1 MRKATGKVVSLVLA
15 LALVVTSFS
24 SIAAFAA
31 TKTET
36 GTATVDTN
44 KDLYL
49 ANTNGKE
56 YVEGTSPADK
66 AKDKFFNLTEYIF
79 NEENGV
85 KLETYDHI
93 IVDTDDFDKI
103 EISQVTVSG
112 DNILKVVKV
121 TSNNKASYPDAEE
134 DQYVVAVRDTK
145 GTGKATLNVLF
156 TADTDRGDDEI
167 TVRGSV
173 KINVTLLDAKT
184 PILAPGTPADGKGVG
199 SFDGLQKNPNATDLK
214 VGEKTG
220 VSGTTATAVVLL
232 PATKGSAIATY
243 EEQTVYTK
251 DEGKK
256 SYGDSEDAYVISAT
270 GTRNYLH
277 AVTEGA
283 KQFTYG
289 VTEPAV
295 GNTIRLT
302 VSSLKKVTGDKS
314 KVTYEINKTVA
325 QATVK
330 VENKVVGD
338 IKEIDVGDG
347 EKHQNV
353 NGKGT
358 EETLMSKSKTY
369 ALLDDNSS
377 YWDVTGA
384 TVVDESASLTITA
397 GRVGDVTLNAGENTD
412 SKTLTVN
419 DGTVGNVVAKNAHVF
434 LNGGSVTS
442 VKMESNGSTSGYK
455 GDVAVEGAT
464 LGEIKDAANVTVTSG
479 KVTGA
484 VSADTVSLS
493 PANDEEPVSVGAVSA
508 HDLTVDGT
516 VAAAAAGAFK
526 MTSAGKITLIGKN
539 ASVAGIDFDYR
550 DGVLVFQN
558 FAGTVPAP
566 TKASFTGYSETGATI
581 NTNDDPDEDATNAT
595 VSGNLV
601 IENINLDNGTVAF
614 NGNVKVNNVGGGEAT
629 MVINA
634 GALNVTESVA
644 TANTLKLADPAD
656 VVAGTVVYTAASEIA
671 DESSFVGYGF
681 DMKLVSGTS
690 TDALVVS
697 KTYFS
702 GLTMNKTEAKIV
714 LNTSETFTASAY
726 PAGTSLPEGAYIK
739 FFLEGDENYVSGVD
753 NGNGTATITAKKY
766 DATFDVLNKATLT
779 AQVYDQYDIQL
790 EEYGEATCAITVIE
804 KPEVSYISDTT
815 DNVNVVAG
823 GTYQFKITS
832 VDGTVPQFAVAGDG
846 SIFKL
851 VAQSNEG
858 NDYFFKVQAVG
869 TVGQVCGV
877 YVNKEA
883 TPVATLTVSADYTC
897 DTTAVNVAVGATYQ
911 VKITA
916 NSMPTLAAGN
926 SIYTVAFAS
935 QSGNDYFF
943 KITAT
948 QNAKAGD
955 AVGFYI
961 NGAPSAAFVATT
973 V

>member
-24 SIAAFAA
+24 STLAFAA

-49 ANTNGKE
+49 ANTNGKKYNDE
-56 YVEGTSPADK
+56 DSNKDN
-66 AKDKFFNLTEYIF
+66 DKFFNLTEYIF
-79 NEENGV
+79 NDGV
-85 KLETYDHI
+85 RLETYDHI
-93 IVDTDDFDKI
+93 IVDAEQGDEI

-112 DNILKVVKV
+112 DNIVKV
-121 TSNNKASYPDAEE
+121 TKLTDNNAS
-134 DQYVVAVRDTK
+134 QYNGAKDDYIVSVRDTK

-156 TADTDRGDDEI
+156 KADTDRGDDEI

-173 KINVTLLDAKT
+173 KIDVTLLDAET
-184 PILAPGTPADGKGVG
+184 PILAPGTPEPGKAVG
-199 SFDGLQKNPNATDLK
+199 SFDGLKKNYIKTETVKDEDGKAQVATLDD
-214 VGEKTG
+214 
-220 VSGTTATAVVLL
+220 AYVLL
-232 PATKGSAIATY
+232 PTTNGSAIATY
-243 EEQTVYTK
+243 EPQKLYNK
-251 DEGKK
+251 GDENATYVEG
-256 SYGDSEDAYVISAT
+256 AYVISVS
-270 GTRNYLH
+270 GTKSYL
-277 AVTEGA
+277 ADA
-283 KQFTYG
+283 KGDNKITFG
-289 VTEPAV
+289 VMNPTV
-295 GNTIRLT
+295 GNTVRLT
-302 VSSLKKVTGDKS
+302 ASSVKKNDKNDY
-314 KVTYEINKTVA
+314 VINKTVDT
-325 QATVK
+325 ATVK
-330 VENKVVGD
+330 VENKVEGA
-338 IKEIDVGDG
+338 ISEIDVGDG
-347 EKHQNV
+347 EDHQNV
-353 NGKGT
+353 NGKFDDD
-358 EETLMSKSKTY
+358 TLMSKSKTY
-369 ALLDDNSS
+369 AQIGND

-384 TVVDESASLTITA
+384 TVKNTGAAFEIVA
-397 GRVGDVTLNAGENTD
+397 GRVGDVTSDAG
-412 SKTLTVN
+412 LTVN
-419 DGTVGNVVAKNAHVF
+419 DGTVGNISTKASVN
-434 LNGGSVTS
+434 LYGGSITS
-442 VKMESNGSTSGYK
+442 VKAENADSNVLV
-455 GDVAVEGAT
+455 DGAT
-464 LGEIKDAANVTVTSG
+464 VGEVKDADTLTVNSG

-484 VSADTVSLS
+484 VSADSVILN

-508 HDLTVDGT
+508 HNLTVDGT

-526 MTSAGKITLIGKN
+526 MTSAAGTITLIGKN
-539 ASVAGIDFDYR
+539 ASVSGIDFDYR
-550 DGVLVFQN
+550 NGRLIFQN
-558 FAGTVPAP
+558 FVGTVPAP
-566 TKASFTGYSETGATI
+566 TKGTFTGYDQTGAYI
-581 NTNDDPDEDATNAT
+581 NTADDEDEDATNAT
-595 VSGNLV
+595 VSGNLA
-601 IENINLDNGTVAF
+601 IYEISLDNGTVTF
-614 NGNVKVNNVGGGEAT
+614 TGNVKADNIGGGEAT

-634 GALNVTESVA
+634 GALNITESVA
-644 TANTLKLADPAD
+644 TSNTLKIADAAD
-656 VVAGTVVYTAASEIA
+656 VAAGTVVYTAASEIA
-671 DESSFVGYGF
+671 DESSFIGYGF
-681 DMKLVSGTS
+681 DMKLVSGTN

-702 GLTMNKTEAKIV
+702 GLTMNKTEAKI
-714 LNTSETFTASAY
+714 LLGTSETFTASAY

-739 FFLEGDENYVSGVD
+739 FFLDGDENYVSGVD
-753 NGNGTATITAKKY
+753 NGNGTATITANKY

-804 KPEVSYISDTT
+804 KPETTYVSDTT
-815 DNVNVVAG
+815 GNVNVVAG
-823 GTYQFKITS
+823 NTYQFKITS
-832 VDGTVPQFAVAGDG
+832 TNGAVPQFAVAGDG

-897 DTTAVNVAVGATYQ
+897 DTTTVNVAVGATYQ

-961 NGAPSAAFVATT
+961 NGAPSPAFVATT

>member
-49 ANTNGKE
+49 ANTNGKDE
-56 YVEGTSPADK
+56 ATDEDK
-66 AKDKFFNLTEYIF
+66 YFNLTDYIF
-79 NEENGV
+79 NDYV

-93 IVDTDDFDKI
+93 IVDTLADIK
-103 EISQVTVSG
+103 ISQVTVSG
-112 DNILKVVKV
+112 DNIVKV
-121 TSNNKASYPDAEE
+121 TKVTSSNKGSYDNADE
-134 DQYVVAVRDTK
+134 DDYVVSVRDTK

-156 TADTDRGDDEI
+156 TADTNRGDDEI

-184 PILAPGTPADGKGVG
+184 AILAPSQPADGEGVD
-199 SFDGLQKNPNATDLK
+199 SFSGLKKNYDAAK
-214 VGEKTG
+214 VTVDSKK
-220 VSGTTATAVVLL
+220 VPATTATAVVLL
-232 PATKGSAIATY
+232 PATNGSAIATY
-243 EEQTVYTK
+243 IPQTVYTK
-251 DEGKK
+251 DDDVK
-256 SYGDSEDAYVISAT
+256 SYGSSENNYVISAT
-270 GTRNYLH
+270 GTRNYLP
-277 AVTEGA
+277 AVKGETG
-283 KQFTYG
+283 FTYG

-302 VSSLKKVTGDKS
+302 VSSLKKVTDGED
-314 KVTYEINKTVA
+314 VTYEINKTVA

-369 ALLDDNSS
+369 AEMADGSF
-377 YWDVTGA
+377 WDVTGG
-384 TVVDESASLTITA
+384 VVDDNVDGLTITA
-397 GRVGDVTLNAGENTD
+397 GRVGDVSADNAV
-412 SKTLTVN
+412 TVN
-419 DGTVGNVVAKNAHVF
+419 DGTVGNLVVATGLIK
-434 LNGGSVTS
+434 LDGGSITS
-442 VKMESNGSTSGYK
+442 AKAEN
-455 GDVAVEGAT
+455 GDVEINGAT
-464 LGEIKDAANVTVTSG
+464 VGEIKDATDVTVTSG

-484 VSADTVSLS
+484 VSATNVRLT
-493 PANDEEPVSVGAVSA
+493 PANDEEPVSVGAVTAHYLSA
-508 HDLTVDGT
+508 DGT
-516 VAAAAAGAFK
+516 VAAASAGAFK
-526 MTSAGKITLIGKN
+526 QSADDDNGGVELKGAN

-550 DGVLVFQN
+550 DGELTFIN

-629 MVINA
+629 MVVNA

-702 GLTMNKTEAKIV
+702 GLTMNKTEAKI
-714 LNTSETFTASAY
+714 LLGTSETFTASAY
-726 PAGTSLPEGAYIK
+726 PNGTTLPEGAYIK
-739 FFLEGDENYVSGVD
+739 FFLDGDENYVSGVD

-790 EEYGEATCAITVIE
+790 EEYGEAACAITVIE
-804 KPEVSYISDTT
+804 KPETTYVSDTT
-815 DNVNVVAG
+815 GNVNVVAG
-823 GTYQFKITS
+823 NTYQFKITS
-832 VDGTVPQFAVAGDG
+832 TNGAVPQFAVAGDG

-897 DTTAVNVAVGATYQ
+897 DTTTVNVAVGATYQ

-961 NGAPSAAFVATT
+961 NGAPSPAFVATT

>member
-49 ANTNGKE
+49 ANTNGVDK
-56 YVEGTSPADK
+56 PADGSK
-66 AKDKFFNLTEYIF
+66 YFNLTEWIF
-79 NEENGV
+79 GGKV
-85 KLETYDHI
+85 SLETYDHI
-93 IVDTDDFDKI
+93 VINDGI

-112 DNILKVVKV
+112 SSIVKVVKV
-121 TSNNKASYPDAEE
+121 NESNASQYLAADAK
-134 DQYVVAVRDTK
+134 DGDYIVSVRDAK
-145 GTGKATLNVLF
+145 GTGSATLNVLL
-156 TADTDRGDDEI
+156 TGKTNDRGGDDEI

-173 KINVTLLDAKT
+173 QIKLTLLDAKT
-184 PILAPGTPADGKGVG
+184 PILVNDVPKFGKEPGSIG
-199 SFDGLQKNPNATDLK
+199 GLQKNPNGT
-214 VGEKTG
+214 VEVEGEKAR
-220 VSGTTATAVVLL
+220 VSATTATAFVVK
-232 PATKGSAIATY
+232 PVAEGTAIASY
-243 EEQTVYTK
+243 DPQTVVEKNDNNTDYKK
-251 DEGKK
+251 DG
-256 SYGDSEDAYVISAT
+256 YVVAAT
-270 GTRNYLH
+270 GTRNYID
-277 AVTEGA
+277 VSGNKIT
-283 KQFTYG
+283 FG

-295 GNTIRLT
+295 GNTVRLSVYST
-302 VSSLKKVTGDKS
+302 KENTEKKIVTD
-314 KVTYEINKTVA
+314 KTVA
-325 QATVK
+325 QGTSK
-330 VENKVVGD
+330 VENKVVG
-338 IKEIDVGDG
+338 KVVSIDVGDG
-347 EKHQNV
+347 SKDTV
-353 NGKGT
+353 NGKDD
-358 EETLMSKSKTY
+358 TLLSKSKTY
-369 ALLDDNSS
+369 AKMDDDK

-384 TVVDESASLTITA
+384 EVKDEDAGLLITA
-397 GRVGDVTLNAGENTD
+397 GRLGNVSTSGTV
-412 SKTLTVN
+412 TVN
-419 DGTVGNVVAKNAHVF
+419 DGTVGTLSTSGTMN
-434 LNGGSVTS
+434 LDGGSVS
-442 VKMESNGSTSGYK
+442 VAKDAATIN
-455 GDVAVEGAT
+455 VNGAT
-464 LGEIKDAANVTVTSG
+464 VGEIKDAATVTVTSG

-484 VSADTVSLS
+484 VNATDVSLS
-493 PANDEEPVSVGAVSA
+493 PLNDEEPVSVGAVKA
-508 HDLTVDGT
+508 VTLTVDGT
-516 VAAAAAGAFK
+516 NAAAAAASFFAK
-526 MTSAGKITLIGKN
+526 ETEENPNSSVELIGKN
-539 ASVAGIDFDYR
+539 ASLGAVDFDYR
-550 DGVLVFQN
+550 NTEMTLRGFV
-558 FAGTVPAP
+558 GTLPAP
-566 TKASFTGYSETGATI
+566 TKGTFTGYDATGATI
-581 NTNDDPDEDATNAT
+581 TTDSEGETNAT
-595 VSGNLV
+595 ISGNLA
-601 IENINLDNGTVAF
+601 IANINLESGTVAF
-614 NGNVKVNNVGGGEAT
+614 TGNVKVDNVGGSEAT

-634 GALNVTESVA
+634 GALNITESVA
-644 TANTLKLADPAD
+644 TSNTLKIADAAD
-656 VVAGTVVYTAASEIA
+656 VAAGTVVYTAASEIA
-671 DESSFVGYGF
+671 DESSFVGYGYTV
-681 DMKLVSGTS
+681 KVVSGKT
-690 TDALVVS
+690 TDAFVIDS
-697 KTYFS
+697 ISFS
-702 GLTMNKTEAKIV
+702 GLTMNKTEAKI
-714 LNTSETFTASAY
+714 LLGTSETFTASAY
-726 PAGTSLPEGAYIK
+726 PAGTTLPEGAYIK
-739 FFLEGDENYVSGVD
+739 FFLDGDENYVSGVD

-804 KPEVSYISDTT
+804 KPETTYVSDTT

-823 GTYQFKITS
+823 NTYQFKITS
-832 VDGTVPQFAVAGDG
+832 TNGAVPQFAVAGDG

-897 DTTAVNVAVGATYQ
+897 DTTTVNVAVGATYQ

-961 NGAPSAAFVATT
+961 NGAPSPAFVATT

>member
-24 SIAAFAA
+24 STLAFAA
-31 TKTET
+31 SKTET
-36 GTATVDTN
+36 GSASIDTN

-56 YVEGTSPADK
+56 YVEGTSSDDK
-66 AKDKFFNLTEYIF
+66 AKDKFFNLTDYIYDY
-79 NEENGV
+79 NDGDGVAV

-93 IVDTDDFDKI
+93 EITSGI

-121 TSNNKASYPDAEE
+121 TNNNKASYPGAEVDE
-134 DQYVVAVRDTK
+134 YVVAVRDAK
-145 GTGKATLNVLF
+145 GTGEATLNVLF
-156 TADTDRGDDEI
+156 TADSERGDDEI

-184 PILAPGTPADGKGVG
+184 AILAPSVQETDGKALD
-199 SFDGLQKNPNATDLK
+199 SFSGLKKNYAKGDTTSVDG
-214 VGEKTG
+214 KTYHLTK
-220 VSGTTATAVVLL
+220 SQAVVVL
-232 PATKGSAIATY
+232 PEADGSAIAHYVAQPLYSKSSEENPTY
-243 EEQTVYTK
+243 GK
-251 DEGKK
+251 DE
-256 SYGDSEDAYVISAT
+256 SAYVISAS
-270 GTRNYLH
+270 GTRNYLET
-277 AVTEGA
+277 VTNENEID
-283 KQFTYG
+283 FG
-289 VTEPAV
+289 VMDPSV

-302 VSSLKKVTGDKS
+302 VSSVKKADNGTDMV
-314 KVTYEINKTVA
+314 INKTVDT
-325 QATVK
+325 ATIR
-330 VENKVVGD
+330 VENKVSGAID
-338 IKEIDVGDG
+338 SIDVGDG
-347 EKHQNV
+347 DEYDDV
-353 NGKGT
+353 NGEFEDT
-358 EETLMSKSKTY
+358 TLLSKSKTY
-369 ALLDDNSS
+369 AKMTDGS

-384 TVVDESASLTITA
+384 VVDDTA
-397 GRVGDVTLNAGENTD
+397 GDLDIVAGRIGNVTAKGTV
-412 SKTLTVN
+412 SVN
-419 DGTVGNVVAKNAHVF
+419 DGTVGDIETSGAVV
-434 LNGGSVTS
+434 LEGGSITS
-442 VKMESNGSTSGYK
+442 VDADGSV
-455 GDVAVEGAT
+455 DINGAT
-464 LGEIKDAANVTVTSG
+464 VGAVDDATTLTVTAG

-484 VSADTVSLS
+484 VSADDVVLT

-508 HDLTVDGT
+508 QDLTIDGT

-526 MTSAGKITLIGKN
+526 MTSAGEITLIGKN

-550 DGVLVFQN
+550 DGDLVFQN
-558 FAGTVPAP
+558 FVGTVPAP
-566 TKASFTGYSETGATI
+566 TKASFTGYDATGADILTA
-581 NTNDDPDEDATNAT
+581 DVDDEDDTNAT

-601 IENINLDNGTVAF
+601 IQDITLENGTVTF
-614 NGNVKVNNVGGGEAT
+614 TGNVKVNNVNGGEAT

-634 GALNVTESVA
+634 GALNITESIG
-644 TANTLKLADPAD
+644 TSNTLKLADPAD

-671 DESSFVGYGF
+671 DESSFIGYGF

-690 TDALVVS
+690 TDALVVD

-753 NGNGTATITAKKY
+753 NQNGTATITAKKY
-766 DATFDVLNKATLT
+766 DATFDVLNKATLK

-790 EEYGEATCAITVIE
+790 EEYGEAVCYITVIE

-815 DNVNVVAG
+815 GNVDVVAG
-823 GTYQFKITS
+823 NTYQFKITS
-832 VDGTVPQFAVAGDG
+832 VDGTVPQFAVANDG
-846 SIFKL
+846 AVFKL

-858 NDYFFKVQAVG
+858 KDYFFKVQAVG

-897 DTTAVNVAVGATYQ
+897 DTTTVNVPVGGTYQ

-948 QNAKAGD
+948 ENAKAGD
-955 AVGFYI
+955 VVGFYI
-961 NGAPSAAFVATT
+961 NGGARAFVATT

>member
-31 TKTET
+31 SKTET

-49 ANTNGKE
+49 ANTNGKDGATDE
-56 YVEGTSPADK
+56 DK
-66 AKDKFFNLTEYIF
+66 YFNLTDYIF
-79 NEENGV
+79 NDNV

-93 IVDTDDFDKI
+93 VIDNTADI

-112 DNILKVVKV
+112 DNIVKV
-121 TSNNKASYPDAEE
+121 TKVTSSNEGSYANADE
-134 DQYVVAVRDTK
+134 DDYVVSVRDTK

-156 TADTDRGDDEI
+156 TADTTRGDDEI

-184 PILAPGTPADGKGVG
+184 AILAPSKPDDGEGVG
-199 SFDGLQKNPNATDLK
+199 SFEGLKKNYDAQKVTVDSKEVPA
-214 VGEKTG
+214 
-220 VSGTTATAVVLL
+220 TTATAVVLL
-232 PATKGSAIATY
+232 PATNGSAIATY
-243 EEQTVYTK
+243 VEQTVYTK
-251 DEGKK
+251 DDDAT
-256 SYGDSEDAYVISAT
+256 SYGNSENAYVISAT

-277 AVTEGA
+277 AETEGA
-283 KQFTYG
+283 KEFTYG

-302 VSSLKKVTGDKS
+302 VSSLKKVTHDNAAD
-314 KVTYEINKTVA
+314 TYEINKTVA
-325 QATVK
+325 QTTVK
-330 VENKVVGD
+330 VENKVVGN
-338 IKEIDVGDG
+338 IAEIDVGDG

-369 ALLDDNSS
+369 AEMADGSF
-377 YWDVTGA
+377 WDVTGGIVDDVDSA
-384 TVVDESASLTITA
+384 TGLTITA
-397 GRVGDVTLNAGENTD
+397 GRVGDVSAD
-412 SKTLTVN
+412 AAVTVN
-419 DGTVGNVVAKNAHVF
+419 DGTVGNLVVAAGLIK
-434 LNGGSVTS
+434 LDGGSITS
-442 VKMESNGSTSGYK
+442 AKAESGNI
-455 GDVAVEGAT
+455 EINGAT
-464 LGEIKDAANVTVTSG
+464 VGEIKDATDVTVTSG

-484 VSADTVSLS
+484 VSATNVYLN
-493 PANDEEPVSVGAVSA
+493 PANDEEPVSVGDVTA
-508 HDLTVDGT
+508 HFLSIDGT
-516 VAAAAAGAFK
+516 VAAASAGAFK
-526 MTSAGKITLIGKN
+526 QSDADDNGGVELKGTN

-550 DGVLVFQN
+550 DGELTFIN

-566 TKASFTGYSETGATI
+566 TKASYTGYSETGATI

-614 NGNVKVNNVGGGEAT
+614 NGNVKVNNIGGGEAT

-690 TDALVVS
+690 TDALVVAD
-697 KTYFS
+697 TYFS
-702 GLTMNKTEAKIV
+702 GLTMNKTEAKV
-714 LNTSETFTASAY
+714 LLGTSETFTASAY

-753 NGNGTATITAKKY
+753 NGNGTATITANKY

-804 KPEVSYISDTT
+804 KPEVSYVSDTT
-815 DNVNVVAG
+815 GNVNVAAG
-823 GTYQFKITS
+823 NTYQFKITS

-846 SIFKL
+846 AIFKL

-883 TPVATLTVSADYTC
+883 TPVATLTVAADYVC
-897 DTTAVNVAVGATYQ
+897 DTTTVNVPVGGTYQ

-926 SIYTVAFAS
+926 SIYSVAFAS

-948 QNAKAGD
+948 ENAQAGD
-955 AVGFYI
+955 VVGFYI
-961 NGAPSAAFVATT
+961 NGGARAFVATT

>member
-49 ANTNGKE
+49 ANTNG
-56 YVEGTSPADK
+56 VDNP
-66 AKDKFFNLTEYIF
+66 KDGSKYFNLTDYIF
-79 NEENGV
+79 NDGV

-93 IVDTDDFDKI
+93 EINGGKGDKDTI

-112 DNILKVVKV
+112 SSIVKVVKV
-121 TSNNKASYPDAEE
+121 NESNASQYPAANADEG
-134 DQYVVAVRDTK
+134 DYIVSVRDAK
-145 GTGKATLNVLF
+145 GTGTATLNVLL
-156 TADTDRGDDEI
+156 TGKTNDRGGDDEI

-173 KINVTLLDAKT
+173 QIKLTLLDAKT
-184 PILAPGTPADGKGVG
+184 PILVNDVPKFGKEPGSIG
-199 SFDGLQKNPNATDLK
+199 GLQKNPNGT
-214 VGEKTG
+214 VEVEGEKDR
-220 VSGTTATAVVLL
+220 VSATTATAFVVK
-232 PATKGSAIATY
+232 PVAEGTAIASY
-243 EEQTVYTK
+243 DPQTVVEKNDNNTGYEK
-251 DEGKK
+251 DG
-256 SYGDSEDAYVISAT
+256 YVVAAT
-270 GTRNYLH
+270 GTRNYID
-277 AVTEGA
+277 VSGN
-283 KQFTYG
+283 KITYG

-295 GNTIRLT
+295 GNTVRLT
-302 VSSLKKVTGDKS
+302 VYSTKKVTSDDGDYW
-314 KVTYEINKTVA
+314 TTDKTVV
-325 QATVK
+325 QGTSK
-330 VENKVVGD
+330 VENKVVGEID
-338 IKEIDVGDG
+338 SIDVGDG
-347 EKHQNV
+347 SKDTV
-353 NGKGT
+353 NGKDD
-358 EETLMSKSKTY
+358 TLLSKSKTY
-369 ALLDDNSS
+369 AKMDDDK

-384 TVVDESASLTITA
+384 EVKDEDAGLLITA
-397 GRVGDVTLNAGENTD
+397 GRLGNVSTSGTV
-412 SKTLTVN
+412 TVN
-419 DGTVGNVVAKNAHVF
+419 DGTVGTLSTSGTMN
-434 LNGGSVTS
+434 LDGGSVS
-442 VKMESNGSTSGYK
+442 VAKDAATIN
-455 GDVAVEGAT
+455 VNGAT
-464 LGEIKDAANVTVTSG
+464 VGEIKDAATVTVTSG

-484 VSADTVSLS
+484 VNATDVSLS
-493 PANDEEPVSVGAVSA
+493 PLNDEEPVSVGAVKA
-508 HDLTVDGT
+508 VTLTVDGT
-516 VAAAAAGAFK
+516 NAAASAASFFAK
-526 MTSAGKITLIGKN
+526 DTNSSVELIGEN
-539 ASVAGIDFDYR
+539 ASLGAVDFDYR
-550 DGVLVFQN
+550 NTVMTLRGFV
-558 FAGTVPAP
+558 GTVPAP
-566 TKASFTGYSETGATI
+566 TKGTYTGYDATGATL
-581 NTNDDPDEDATNAT
+581 TTDSEGETNAT
-595 VSGNLV
+595 VSGNLA
-601 IENINLDNGTVAF
+601 IANINLESGTVAF
-614 NGNVKVNNVGGGEAT
+614 TGNVKVDNVGGSEAT

-634 GALNVTESVA
+634 GALNITESVA
-644 TANTLKLADPAD
+644 TSNTLKIADAAD
-656 VVAGTVVYTAASEIA
+656 VAAGTVVYTAASEIA
-671 DESSFVGYGF
+671 DESSFVGYGYTV
-681 DMKLVSGTS
+681 KVVSGKS
-690 TDALVVS
+690 TDAFVIDS
-697 KTYFS
+697 ISFS
-702 GLTMNKTEAKIV
+702 GLTMNKTEAKI
-714 LNTSETFTASAY
+714 LLGTSETFTASVY
-726 PAGTSLPEGAYIK
+726 PNGTTMPEGAYIK
-739 FFLEGDENYVSGVD
+739 FFLDGDENYVSGVD

-804 KPEVSYISDTT
+804 KPETTYVSDTT

-823 GTYQFKITS
+823 NTYQFKITS
-832 VDGTVPQFAVAGDG
+832 TDGSVPQFAVAGDG

-897 DTTAVNVAVGATYQ
+897 DTTTVNVAVGATYQ

-961 NGAPSAAFVATT
+961 NGAPSPAFVATT

>member
-49 ANTNGKE
+49 ANTNG
-56 YVEGTSPADK
+56 VDQP
-66 AKDKFFNLTEYIF
+66 KDGSKYFNLTDYIF
-79 NEENGV
+79 NDGV

-93 IVDTDDFDKI
+93 EINGGNGDKDTI

-112 DNILKVVKV
+112 SSIVKVVKV
-121 TSNNKASYPDAEE
+121 NESNASQYPAADAK
-134 DQYVVAVRDTK
+134 DGDYIVSVRDAK
-145 GTGKATLNVLF
+145 GTGTATLNVLL
-156 TADTDRGDDEI
+156 TGKTNDRGGDDEI

-173 KINVTLLDAKT
+173 QIKLTLLDAKT
-184 PILAPGTPADGKGVG
+184 PILTTGTAFGEEPD
-199 SFDGLQKNPNATDLK
+199 SIDGLQKNPNGT
-214 VGEKTG
+214 VTVEGEKNP
-220 VSGTTATAVVLL
+220 VSATTATAFVVK
-232 PATKGSAIATY
+232 PVADGTAIASYKTQKVVEKTEDNNNY
-243 EEQTVYTK
+243 AEDVYVVT
-251 DEGKK
+251 
-256 SYGDSEDAYVISAT
+256 AT
-270 GTRNYLH
+270 GTRSYVDVDNN
-277 AVTEGA
+277 VIT
-283 KQFTYG
+283 FG

-295 GNTIRLT
+295 GNTVRLSVYST
-302 VSSLKKVTGDKS
+302 KKVTSDNKEYW
-314 KVTYEINKTVA
+314 TTDKTVV
-325 QATVK
+325 QGTSK
-330 VENKVVGD
+330 VENKVVGKID
-338 IKEIDVGDG
+338 SIDVGDG
-347 EKHQNV
+347 SKDTV
-353 NGKGT
+353 NGKDD
-358 EETLMSKSKTY
+358 TLLSKSKTY
-369 ALLDDNSS
+369 AKMGNE

-384 TVVDESASLTITA
+384 EVVDKSEGLTITA
-397 GRVGDVTLNAGENTD
+397 GRLGDVTVDAGTV
-412 SKTLTVN
+412 SVN
-419 DGTVGNVVAKNAHVF
+419 DGTIGNLVASSGNIT
-434 LNGGSVTS
+434 LDGGSLTS
-442 VKMESNGSTSGYK
+442 VKAENNTIN
-455 GDVAVEGAT
+455 VQGAT
-464 LGEIKDAANVTVTSG
+464 VGEIKDAATVTVTSG

-484 VSADTVSLS
+484 VNAANVELL
-493 PANDEEPVSVGAVSA
+493 PLNDEEPVSVGAVKA
-508 HDLTVDGT
+508 VALTVDGT
-516 VAAAAAGAFK
+516 NAAASAASFFAK
-526 MTSAGKITLIGKN
+526 AKDSSVELIGEN
-539 ASVAGIDFDYR
+539 ASLGAVDFDYR
-550 DGVLVFQN
+550 NTTMTLRGFV
-558 FAGTVPAP
+558 GTVPAP
-566 TKASFTGYSETGATI
+566 TKGTYTGYDATGATI
-581 NTNDDPDEDATNAT
+581 TTDSEGETNAT
-595 VSGNLV
+595 ISGNLA
-601 IENINLDNGTVAF
+601 IANINLESGTVAF
-614 NGNVKVNNVGGGEAT
+614 TGNVKVDNVGGSEAT

-634 GALNVTESVA
+634 GALNITESVA
-644 TANTLKLADPAD
+644 TSNTLKIADAAD
-656 VVAGTVVYTAASEIA
+656 VAAGTVVYTAASEIA
-671 DESSFVGYGF
+671 DESSFVGYGYTV
-681 DMKLVSGTS
+681 KVVSGKT
-690 TDALVVS
+690 TDAFVIDS
-697 KTYFS
+697 ISFS
-702 GLTMNKTEAKIV
+702 GLTMNKTEAKI
-714 LNTSETFTASAY
+714 LLGTSETFTASAY
-726 PAGTSLPEGAYIK
+726 PNGTTLPEGAYIK
-739 FFLEGDENYVSGVD
+739 FFLDGDENYVSGVD

-804 KPEVSYISDTT
+804 KPETTYVSDTT
-815 DNVNVVAG
+815 GNVNVVAG
-823 GTYQFKITS
+823 NTYQFKITS
-832 VDGTVPQFAVAGDG
+832 TNGAVPQFAVAGDG

-897 DTTAVNVAVGATYQ
+897 DTTTVNVAVGATYQ

-961 NGAPSAAFVATT
+961 NGAPSPAFVATT

>member
-49 ANTNGKE
+49 ANTNG
-56 YVEGTSPADK
+56 VDK
-66 AKDKFFNLTEYIF
+66 PKDGSKYFNLTDYIF
-79 NEENGV
+79 NDGV

-93 IVDTDDFDKI
+93 EINGGNGDKDTI

-112 DNILKVVKV
+112 SSIVKVVKV
-121 TSNNKASYPDAEE
+121 NESNASQYEAANAE
-134 DQYVVAVRDTK
+134 DGDYIVSVRDAK
-145 GTGKATLNVLF
+145 GTGSATLNVLL
-156 TADTDRGDDEI
+156 TGKTNDRGDDEI

-173 KINVTLLDAKT
+173 QIKLTLLDAKT
-184 PILAPGTPADGKGVG
+184 PILTTGTAFGEEPD
-199 SFDGLQKNPNATDLK
+199 SIDGLQKNPNGPVTPE
-214 VGEKTG
+214 GEKEP
-220 VSGTTATAVVLL
+220 VSATTATAFVVK
-232 PATKGSAIATY
+232 PVAAGTAIASY
-243 EEQTVYTK
+243 ETQNVVKKTEDNNDY
-251 DEGKK
+251 DEN
-256 SYGDSEDAYVISAT
+256 DYVVTAT
-270 GTRNYLH
+270 GTRSYLS
-277 AVTEGA
+277 VDESDNTIT
-283 KQFTYG
+283 FG

-295 GNTIRLT
+295 GNTVRLSVYST
-302 VSSLKKVTGDKS
+302 KKVTSDNKEYW
-314 KVTYEINKTVA
+314 TTDKTVV
-325 QATVK
+325 QGTSK
-330 VENKVVGD
+330 VENKVVGEID
-338 IKEIDVGDG
+338 SIDVGDG
-347 EKHQNV
+347 SKDTV
-353 NGKGT
+353 NGKDD
-358 EETLMSKSKTY
+358 TLLSKSKTY
-369 ALLDDNSS
+369 AKMGNE

-384 TVVDESASLTITA
+384 EVVDKSKGLTITA
-397 GRVGDVTLNAGENTD
+397 GRLGDVDVTGD
-412 SKTLTVN
+412 VTVN
-419 DGTVGNVVAKNAHVF
+419 DGTVGNLVASGNIT
-434 LNGGSVTS
+434 LDGGSLTS
-442 VKMESNGSTSGYK
+442 VKAENNTIN
-455 GDVAVEGAT
+455 VQGAT
-464 LGEIKDAANVTVTSG
+464 VGEIKDAATVTVTSG

-484 VSADTVSLS
+484 VNATDVSLS
-493 PANDEEPVSVGAVSA
+493 PLNDEEPVSVGAVKA
-508 HDLTVDGT
+508 VTLTVDGT
-516 VAAAAAGAFK
+516 NAAAAAASFFAK
-526 MTSAGKITLIGKN
+526 ETKENPDSSVALIGEN
-539 ASVAGIDFDYR
+539 ASLGAVDFDYR
-550 DGVLVFQN
+550 NTVMTLNGFV
-558 FAGTVPAP
+558 GTVPAP
-566 TKASFTGYSETGATI
+566 TKGTFTGYEETGATI
-581 NTNDDPDEDATNAT
+581 TTDSEGETNAT
-595 VSGNLV
+595 ISGNLA
-601 IENINLDNGTVAF
+601 IANINLESGTVAF
-614 NGNVKVNNVGGGEAT
+614 TGNVKVDNVGGSEAT

-634 GALNVTESVA
+634 GALNITESVA
-644 TANTLKLADPAD
+644 TSNTLKIADAAD
-656 VVAGTVVYTAASEIA
+656 VAAGTVVYTAASEIA
-671 DESSFVGYGF
+671 DESSFVGYGYTV
-681 DMKLVSGTS
+681 KVVSGKT
-690 TDALVVS
+690 TDAFVIDS
-697 KTYFS
+697 ISFS
-702 GLTMNKTEAKIV
+702 GLTMNKTEAKI
-714 LNTSETFTASAY
+714 LLGTSETFTASAY
-726 PAGTSLPEGAYIK
+726 PNGTTLPEGAYIK
-739 FFLEGDENYVSGVD
+739 FFLDGDENYVSGVD

-804 KPEVSYISDTT
+804 KPETTYVSDTT
-815 DNVNVVAG
+815 GNVNVVAG

-832 VDGTVPQFAVAGDG
+832 TNGAVPQFAVAGDG

-897 DTTAVNVAVGATYQ
+897 DTTTVNVAVGATYQ

-961 NGAPSAAFVATT
+961 NGAPSPAFVATT